1 MTTDERS
8 KQPKPEAQ
16 SAQTQ
21 PLAKRL
27 LTVKETSEILGVSRS
42 TVYELIASDDLEVVR
57 IGRSLRVPTAAVDD
71 FVDRL
76 RSRRAS

>member
-1 MTTDERS
+1 MTTNERS
-8 KQPKPEAQ
+8 KQPKPEVQPAQ
-16 SAQTQ
+16 AQ

-42 TVYELIASDDLEVVR
+42 TIYELIASDDLEVVR

-76 RSRRAS
+76 RSRCAS

>member
-1 MTTDERS
+1 MTTNERS
-8 KQPKPEAQ
+8 KRPQPDVPA
-16 SAQTQ
+16 AQTE

-42 TVYELIASDDLEVVR
+42 TIYELIASDDLEVVR
-57 IGRSLRVPTAAVDD
+57 IGRSLRVPTAAIDD

>member
-1 MTTDERS
+1 MTTHEKGKRPMPDSE
-8 KQPKPEAQ
+8 PAP
-16 SAQTQ
+16 TQ

-27 LTVKETSEILGVSRS
+27 LTVKETSEILGLSRS
-42 TVYELIASDDLEVVR
+42 TIYELIASDDLEVVR
-57 IGRSLRVPTAAVDD
+57 IGRSLRVPTGAVDD